1 MKLTETP
8 VTLRELR
15 PSEGMWLT
23 QTTNVESRVYSQLV
37 YLGVNDSPDNW
48 REATEDE
55 KLAYEAE
62 EKARMEAEIAEH
74 EQEMSNE

>member
-23 QTTNVESRVYSQLV
+23 QAIDVESRVYSQLV

-62 EKARMEAEIAEH
+62 EKARMEREQAEH
-74 EQEMSNE
+74 EREMSNE